1 MELSTNVKTGDL
13 KITEGSSSEPVVTKE
28 PKQDLITRVS
38 QVKVEP
44 VVNVEKDINGV
55 PIIEEP
61 KFDVNDIEKITDP
74 QAKEQALR
82 AYKSFQR
89 GFNAKFQELAD
100 LRKKL
105 EVTQQPTTW
114 TKDRIRQELNKPDFI
129 QASQEVLQE
138 QNPPQSGMTDTEW
151 SSLTTNEKK
160 QWQGMQQEI
169 ANLKQQQNQQQ
180 ILQNFKMQDETLKT
194 KYANY
199 DPNAVDIIT
208 SELLTGKRQATREDL
223 HKAIDYDNAVN
234 RAYQLGLQDGGLN
247 KTDKLNASSYD
258 GLSTG
263 KPATDVPVAEKG
275 ESTNSFFGR
284 LVANNLAKQKAQR

>member
-247 KTDKLNASSYD
+247 KTDKQNASAYD
-258 GLSTG
+258 GISTG
-263 KPATDVPVAEKG
+263 KPATDIPVAEKN

-284 LVANNLAKQKAQR
+284 LVQNNLNKQKAQR

>member
-169 ANLKQQQNQQQ
+169 ANLKQQQANQQ
-180 ILQNFKMQDETLKT
+180 ILQNYKMQDDTLKT

-247 KTDKLNASSYD
+247 KTDKQNASAYD
-258 GLSTG
+258 GISTG
-263 KPATDVPVAEKG
+263 KPATDIPVAEKN

-284 LVANNLAKQKAQR
+284 LVQNNLNKQKAQR